1 LNKELR
7 KALSRGLVYN
17 EVNGALL
24 SELSIRN
31 FAIIEALNISFQKG
45 LTVLSGETGAGKSI
59 IIDAISLLVGG
70 RGSAEF
76 VRYGTEKAEIEGLF
90 YVEDDKHPCIEKAE
104 ELDIEIEDGMIILK
118 RDIAANGKSV
128 CRVNG
133 KLVTL
138 SILKEIGKTLVDI
151 HGQHETQDLM
161 NEERHLFMLDHFD
174 GERIVKQLDIYQ
186 NVYADYEKL
195 KKQLKSLSENEQQ
208 MAHRLDL
215 IQFQH
220 EEIRKAD
227 LKMDEENELTEERL
241 QISNFEKIYKALGD
255 AYRSL
260 SADGQGLD
268 NVRSAMGQMESI
280 THLDEVYQENH
291 DSIAN
296 SYYLLEEVAYQ
307 LRENLDMMEYD
318 PNRLDEIETRLNEI
332 RMLKRKYGNNVE
344 EILAY
349 ADKIEQEI
357 FTIENKDVHIEATKK
372 QLKELESVILKE
384 ATLLSNMRH
393 ELAEHLTNAIHQ
405 ELKELY
411 MEKTK
416 FEVRIM
422 KREGNAEEPLVEGAP
437 VRLTADG
444 YDHVEFYIST
454 NPGEPLKPLS
464 KVASG
469 GELSRIILALK
480 SIFSKHQGIASVI
493 FDEVDTGVSGRV
505 AQAIAEKIYR
515 VSVNSQVLCITH
527 LPQVASMADSHLF
540 IRKQVANDR
549 TITSV
554 TVLTMEDK
562 VTEIARMISG
572 VEITD
577 LTTEHAKE
585 LLTQAHHFKQTA
597 EAIQ

>member
-1 LNKELR
+1 M
-7 KALSRGLVYN
+7 N
-17 EVNGALL
+17 EALL

-31 FAIIEALNISFQKG
+31 FAIIESLNISFQKG

-76 VRYGTEKAEIEGLF
+76 VRYGTDKAEIEGLF
-90 YVEDDKHPCIEKAE
+90 YIEDEQHPCAMKAE

-118 RDIAANGKSV
+118 RDISVNGKSV

-138 SILKEIGKTLVDI
+138 STLKEIGRTLVDI

-161 NEERHLFMLDHFD
+161 NEDRHLFMLDHFEGD
-174 GERIVKQLDIYQ
+174 HILVQLEKYQ
-186 NVYADYEKL
+186 NVYREYEQL
-195 KKQLKSLSENEQQ
+195 KKQLRSLTENEQQ

-220 EEIRKAD
+220 EEIRNAD
-227 LKMDEENELTEERL
+227 LKIDEEQNLLEERL
-241 QISNFEKIYKALGD
+241 KISNFEKIYKALGD
-255 AYRSL
+255 SYRSL
-260 SADGQGLD
+260 TEERSGLD
-268 NVRSAMGQMESI
+268 HVRNAMNQMESI
-280 THLDEVYQENH
+280 TDLDTAYQENY
-291 DSIAN
+291 DAIAN

-307 LRENLDMMEYD
+307 LREKLDMMEYD

-332 RMLKRKYGNNVE
+332 RMLKRKYGNTVE

-349 ADKIEQEI
+349 ADEIEKEI
-357 FTIENKDVHIEATKK
+357 FTIENKDIHIETTKK
-372 QLKELESVILKE
+372 KLKEIEQLIVKE
-384 ATLLSNMRH
+384 AMLLSDMRH
-393 ELAEHLTNAIHQ
+393 NLANRLTTAIHQ

-416 FEVRIM
+416 FEVMI
-422 KREGNAEEPLVEGAP
+422 KKKEGTIDDPLVEGAP
-437 VRLTADG
+437 VKMTQVG
-444 YDHVEFYIST
+444 YDNVEFYIST

-480 SIFSKHQGIASVI
+480 SIFSKHQGVASVI

-527 LPQVASMADSHLF
+527 LPQVASMADAHLF
-540 IRKQVANDR
+540 IRKQIANER
-549 TITSV
+549 TVTSV
-554 TVLTMEDK
+554 TVLSQNEK

-577 LTTEHAKE
+577 LTTEHARE
-585 LLTQAHHFKQTA
+585 LLSQAHRFKQAA